1 MGSFPYQGTHLQF
14 YNTEELHIE
23 NGKGYKKKLTKIT
36 NNVQKN
42 NKNKNK
48 KVSKQEGN
56 NFFKNSILI
65 DRQK

>member
-1 MGSFPYQGTHLQF
+1 MGRA
-14 YNTEELHIE
+14 I
-23 NGKGYKKKLTKIT
+23 KKKLTKIT

-56 NFFKNSILI
+56 KFF
-65 DRQK
+65 